1 MGASPTRPTLQP
13 QATGAGME
21 VTKCLKPLGSRHVGD
36 GASVRAAT
44 RVNAEQASHE
54 RVAVKSVVS
63 G

>member
-1 MGASPTRPTLQP
+1 
-13 QATGAGME
+13 ME
-21 VTKCLKPLGSRHVGD
+21 VTKCLKPLASRHAGD

-44 RVNAEQASHE
+44 RVNAEQSSHE

>member
-1 MGASPTRPTLQP
+1 M
-13 QATGAGME
+13 
-21 VTKCLKPLGSRHVGD
+21 GD

-54 RVAVKSVVS
+54 QVPVKWVVS